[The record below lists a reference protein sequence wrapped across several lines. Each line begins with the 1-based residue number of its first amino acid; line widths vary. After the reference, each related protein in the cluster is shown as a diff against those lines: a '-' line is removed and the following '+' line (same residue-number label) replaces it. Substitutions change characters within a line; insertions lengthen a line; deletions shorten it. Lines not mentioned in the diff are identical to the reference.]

1 MANGIKDAIEQTS
14 AEIWGDGLGYVLS
27 LTSDEIDTAKNLV
40 DYISST
46 IKQATTAQPSEYREF
61 ADSIREMTGRLLTIL
76 KQYGHAKRK
85 SCARFVGSINAV
97 LAILER

>member
-1 MANGIKDAIEQTS
+1 MANAIKDAIEQTS

-27 LTSDEIDTAKNLV
+27 LTSDEIETAKNLV

-61 ADSIREMTGRLLTIL
+61 ADSIREMTGRLLAIL
-76 KQYGHAKRK
+76 KKYGLAKRK

>member
-1 MANGIKDAIEQTS
+1 MATIKEAIEQTS

-27 LTSDEIDTAKNLV
+27 LSSDELDTAKNLV

-46 IKQATTAQPSEYREF
+46 IKQATTAQPSEYHEF
-61 ADSIREMTGRLLTIL
+61 ADSIREMTGRLLNLL
-76 KQYGHAKRK
+76 KKYGLAQRK
-85 SCARFVGSINAV
+85 STMRFVTAVNAV

>member
-1 MANGIKDAIEQTS
+1 MANAVKDAIEQTS

-46 IKQATTAQPSEYREF
+46 IKQAETAQPSEYLQF
-61 ADSIREMTGRLLTIL
+61 ADSIREMTRRLLDIL
-76 KQYGHAKRK
+76 NKYGMSKRK
-85 SCARFVGSINAV
+85 SCSRFVNSINQV

>member
-1 MANGIKDAIEQTS
+1 MANAVKDAIEQTS

-27 LTSDEIDTAKNLV
+27 LSSDELETAKNLV

-61 ADSIREMTGRLLTIL
+61 ADSIREMTGRLLSVL
-76 KQYGHAKRK
+76 KKYGLANRK
-85 SCARFVGSINAV
+85 STGRFVTAVNAV